1 MGKRIFWLMM
11 LILVLTI
18 SCGEKKESSKGAGAE
33 KEITLRF
40 SWWGGDARHKA
51 TLDVI
56 KLYEEKNPGVKIK
69 AEYSGWDGHFE
80 KISTQITGNTAP
92 DIMQIDYNW
101 LYNFSKNGDGFYDIN
116 TLKDDFNLDNYDE
129 QALSYTIINGKLN
142 AIPVG
147 MNGRAFF
154 FNKSLY
160 DKAGVEIP
168 KTFDELLATDKIIK
182 EKVSK
187 DAKSLDITSTD
198 SGALFFIEYYVE
210 QKYGKPILTAENTI
224 GVTKEELAD
233 AFKFYKMLVDSGA
246 VVSAKDRAG
255 AGNFPDDQ
263 NPLWING
270 ELGAV
275 LTWNT
280 MVGQYENMLK
290 EGDILVSGDFLTG
303 IGDHKSTFIKVNMA
317 FAINKNTKY
326 PKEAAKFL
334 NFMLSD
340 PEAAKILG
348 TVRGIPLNKS
358 AFAELEKE
366 GQTKGPLA
374 EGLEKALA
382 FAGPKTSPYIEDER
396 TRKLGLEITQKV
408 DYNEI
413 TPEQAGERLYNELEK
428 LLKQMTR

>member
-1 MGKRIFWLMM
+1 M
-11 LILVLTI
+11 LILILTI
-18 SCGEKKESSKGAGAE
+18 SCGEKNNTSGKDGS
-33 KEITLRF
+33 KEIVLRF
-40 SWWGGDARHKA
+40 LWWGSDSRHKA
-51 TLDVI
+51 TLDAI
-56 KLYEEKNPGVKIK
+56 KLFEEKNPGIKIK
-69 AEYSGWDGHFE
+69 AEYGGTDGYFQ
-80 KISTQITGNTAP
+80 KLSTQLTGNTAP
-92 DIMQIDYNW
+92 DIMQVDYIW
-101 LYNFSKNGDGFYDIN
+101 LFNFSKSGDGFYDIN
-116 TLKDDFNLDNYDE
+116 QLKDEFNLANYSEED
-129 QALSYTIINGKLN
+129 LSYTTINGKLN

-160 DKAGVEIP
+160 EKAGVEIP
-168 KTFDELLATDKIIK
+168 KTFDELLATDKVIK

-210 QKYGKPILTAENTI
+210 QKYGKPILTVENTI

-290 EGDILVSGDFLTG
+290 EGDTLVSGDFLTG

-382 FAGPKTSPYIEDER
+382 FAGQKTSPYIEDER

-408 DYNEI
+408 DYNEM
-413 TPEQAGERLYNELEK
+413 TPEQAGEKLYTELEK

>member
-1 MGKRIFWLMM
+1 MKNKIFWLIM
-11 LILVLTI
+11 LILILTV
-18 SCGEKKESSKGAGAE
+18 SCGEKNNTSGKDGS
-33 KEITLRF
+33 KEIVLRF
-40 SWWGGDARHKA
+40 LWWGSESRHKA
-51 TLDVI
+51 TLDAI
-56 KLYEEKNPGVKIK
+56 KLFEEKNPGIKIK
-69 AEYSGWDGHFE
+69 AEYGGTDGYFQ
-80 KISTQITGNTAP
+80 KLSTQLTGNTAP
-92 DIMQIDYNW
+92 DIMQVDYIW
-101 LYNFSKNGDGFYDIN
+101 LFNFSKNGDGFYDIN
-116 TLKDDFNLDNYDE
+116 LLKDEFNLANYTKED
-129 QALSYTIINGKLN
+129 LSYTTINGKLN

-168 KTFDELLATDKIIK
+168 KTFDELLATDKVIK

-290 EGDILVSGDFLTG
+290 EGDTLVSGDFLTG
-303 IGDHKSTFIKVNMA
+303 IGEHKSTFIKVNMA

-374 EGLEKALA
+374 EGLTKALA

-408 DYNEI
+408 DYNEL
-413 TPEQAGERLYNELEK
+413 TPEQAGERLYTELEK

>member
-1 MGKRIFWLMM
+1 MG
-11 LILVLTI
+11 
-18 SCGEKKESSKGAGAE
+18 
-33 KEITLRF
+33 
-40 SWWGGDARHKA
+40 
-51 TLDVI
+51 
-56 KLYEEKNPGVKIK
+56 
-69 AEYSGWDGHFE
+69 
-80 KISTQITGNTAP
+80 
-92 DIMQIDYNW
+92 
-101 LYNFSKNGDGFYDIN
+101 
-116 TLKDDFNLDNYDE
+116 
-129 QALSYTIINGKLN
+129 TIINGKLN

-168 KTFDELLATDKIIK
+168 KTFDELLATDKVIK

-290 EGDILVSGDFLTG
+290 EGDTLVSGDFLTG
-303 IGDHKSTFIKVNMA
+303 IGEHKSTFIKVNMA

-374 EGLEKALA
+374 EGLTKALA

-408 DYNEI
+408 DYNEL
-413 TPEQAGERLYNELEK
+413 TPEQAGERLYTELEK